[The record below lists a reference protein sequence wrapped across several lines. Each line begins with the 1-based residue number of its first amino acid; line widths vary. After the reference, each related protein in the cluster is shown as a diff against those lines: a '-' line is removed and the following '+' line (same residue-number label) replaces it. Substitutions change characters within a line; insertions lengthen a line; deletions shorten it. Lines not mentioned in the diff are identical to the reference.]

1 MDEIITLITENGKGK
16 TLCDC
21 GLLHCCC
28 YVKTSSLQYYERE
41 AKDREDLVVFVHVLQ
56 WFQSYKN

>member
-1 MDEIITLITENGKGK
+1 MGKEK

-21 GLLHCCC
+21 DLLHCCC
-28 YVKTSSLQYYERE
+28 NVKTSSLQYYERE
-41 AKDREDLVVFVHVLQ
+41 AKDREDFVVIVHVLE